1 MRDCTH
7 EPVRHGPCICSAM
20 HETNVVQQASD
31 GTTLVKGSSLK
42 KAVANFNNLPS
53 ASRQD
58 LLNFLQ
64 ESVGMAGGAR
74 ALR

>member
-7 EPVRHGPCICSAM
+7 EPVRHGPCICFAM

-31 GTTLVKGSSLK
+31 RTTLVEGSSLK
-42 KAVANFNNLPS
+42 KVVANFNNLPS

-58 LLNFLQ
+58 LLNFLL
-64 ESVGMAGGAR
+64 ESAGMAGRAR
-74 ALR
+74 VLR